1 MQIDATA
8 IVAEALGVSPQNVTP
23 STSLMSTVEWDSL
36 AHFRIVLAVEEAL
49 QRSLDPLEITTLID
63 FASVKTLLD
72 KG

>member
-1 MQIDATA
+1 MQIDATS
-8 IVAEALGVSPQNVTP
+8 IVADALGVSPQTVTP

-49 QRSLDPLEITTLID
+49 KRSLNPLEITTLID
-63 FASVKTLLD
+63 LASVKTLLD